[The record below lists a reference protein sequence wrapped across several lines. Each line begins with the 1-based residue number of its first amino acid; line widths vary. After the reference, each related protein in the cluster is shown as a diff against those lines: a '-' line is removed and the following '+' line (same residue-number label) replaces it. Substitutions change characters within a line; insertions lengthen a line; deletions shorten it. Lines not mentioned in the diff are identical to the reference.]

1 MKEMKKVTRT
11 IALALVFCMMFS
23 NVVFAAEKGDKTAQ
37 GDFLTRAAAPPLT
50 EFYVHGVTSENYPNG
65 ETIQHSSSV
74 YPTAT
79 VLDHG
84 GSWLR
89 VTTFEMGYAKS
100 RVATFNNTPMKRER
114 IQSVDVDGDRV
125 IDGYFVTWLYEGDVT
140 SGYFSAN
147 SKSANSPWNTMYITN
162 FRIR

>member
-1 MKEMKKVTRT
+1 MKKVTRT

-23 NVVFAAEKGDKTAQ
+23 NVVFAAEKGDETAQ
-37 GDFLTRAAAPPLT
+37 GDFSTRAAAPPLT
-50 EFYVHGVTSENYPNG
+50 EFYVYEVYSEDQPAG
-65 ETIQHSSSV
+65 EIIQHSSSV

-79 VLDHG
+79 VLDYG

-89 VTTFEMGYAKS
+89 VTTFELGYAKS
-100 RVATFNNTPMKRER
+100 RVATLNNMSMKRER
-114 IQSVDVDGDRV
+114 IQSVDLDGDRI
-125 IDGYFVTWLYEGDVT
+125 IDGYFVTWLYEGDFT

>member
-23 NVVFAAEKGDKTAQ
+23 NVVFAAEKGDKTAH
-37 GDFLTRAAAPPLT
+37 GDFSTRAAASPLT
-50 EFYVHGVTSENYPNG
+50 EFYVYEVYSEDQPAG
-65 ETIQHSSSV
+65 EIIQHSSSV

-89 VTTFEMGYAKS
+89 VTTFELGYAKS
-100 RVATFNNTPMKRER
+100 RVATLNNMSMKRER
-114 IQSVDVDGDRV
+114 IQSVDLDGDRI
-125 IDGYFVTWLYEGDVT
+125 IDGYFVTWLYEGDFT

>member
-1 MKEMKKVTRT
+1 MKKITKT
-11 IALALVFCMMFS
+11 IALMLVVCTMFS
-23 NVVFAAEKGDKTAQ
+23 NVAFAAEKEGETAQ
-37 GDFLTRAAAPPLT
+37 DDFSTRAAAPPLT
-50 EFYVHGVTSENYPNG
+50 EFYVHGVASEDHPNG
-65 ETIQHSSSV
+65 EIIQHSSSF

-89 VTTFEMGYAKS
+89 VTTFELGYAKS
-100 RVATFNNTPMKRER
+100 RVATFNNKSMERER
-114 IQSVDVDGDRV
+114 IQSVDLDGDRI
-125 IDGYFVTWLYEGDVT
+125 IDGYFVTWLYEGDIT

>member
-1 MKEMKKVTRT
+1 MKKMKKITRS
-11 IALALVFCMMFS
+11 IALVLVFCMMFS
-23 NVVFAAEKGDKTAQ
+23 NVALAAEKEGESVQ
-37 GDFLTRAAAPPLT
+37 GGLSTYAAAPPLT
-50 EFYVHGVTSENYPNG
+50 EFYVYSVSSEDQPDG
-65 ETIQHSSSV
+65 EVIQHSSTV

-79 VLDHG
+79 VQDHG

-89 VTTFEMGYAKS
+89 VTTFEMGYASS
-100 RVATFNNTPMKRER
+100 RVATYNNISMKRER
-114 IQSVDVDGDRV
+114 IQSVDLDGDRI
-125 IDGYFVTWLYEGDVT
+125 IDGYFVTWLYEGNFS

>member
-1 MKEMKKVTRT
+1 MKRITKT
-11 IALALVFCMMFS
+11 IALMLVVCTMFS
-23 NVVFAAEKGDKTAQ
+23 NVAFAAEKEGETAQ
-37 GDFLTRAAAPPLT
+37 DDFSTRAAAPPLT
-50 EFYVHGVTSENYPNG
+50 EFYVYEVASEDQPGG
-65 ETIQHSSSV
+65 EIIQHSSSF

-89 VTTFEMGYAKS
+89 VTTFELGYAKS
-100 RVATFNNTPMKRER
+100 RVATFKNMTMKRER
-114 IQSVDVDGDRV
+114 IQSVDLDGDRI
-125 IDGYFVTWLYEGDVT
+125 IDGYYVTWLYEGDIT
-140 SGYFSAN
+140 SGYYSAN

>member
-1 MKEMKKVTRT
+1 MTEMKKGTRT
-11 IALALVFCMMFS
+11 IALILVFSMMFS
-23 NVVFAAEKGDKTAQ
+23 SAAFAAEKEDETAQ
-37 GDFLTRAAAPPLT
+37 GDFSTYAAAPPLT
-50 EFYVHGVTSENYPNG
+50 QFYVHEVYSEDQPEG
-65 ETIQHSSSV
+65 EIIQHSSSF

-89 VTTFEMGYAKS
+89 ITTFELGYAKT
-100 RVATFNNTPMKRER
+100 RVATFNNSSMKRES
-114 IQSVDVDGDRV
+114 IQSVDLDGDRI
-125 IDGYFVTWLYEGDVT
+125 IDGYFVTWLYEGDIT